1 MSEETGVSG
10 TAGRRKEMGV
20 EQAVKEEGEEQAGRE
35 RNRQEEKG
43 TGGDMTEA
51 EKATETEKAYMHWL
65 YKAAGAGSRGL
76 LKKLER
82 VWTAQEIYR
91 MAREGVLA
99 DKLDARQ
106 RKQAE
111 RIQAAADG
119 CDVAG
124 EYEKLRARGICFVTA
139 QEDAYPQR
147 LKVVHDAPYALYYAG
162 RLPDAGQKSIALIG
176 TRNCS
181 EYGKGI

>member
-1 MSEETGVSG
+1 
-10 TAGRRKEMGV
+10 
-20 EQAVKEEGEEQAGRE
+20 
-35 RNRQEEKG
+35 
-43 TGGDMTEA
+43 MTEA
-51 EKATETEKAYMHWL
+51 EKATETEKAYVHWL

-82 VWTAQEIYR
+82 AWTAQEIYR

-111 RIQAAADG
+111 RIQAAADSR
-119 CDVAG
+119 DVTG

-139 QEDAYPQR
+139 KEDAYPRR
-147 LKVVHDAPYALYYAG
+147 LKAVHDAPYALYYAG
-162 RLPDAGQKSIALIG
+162 RLPDDGQ
-176 TRNCS
+176 RS
-181 EYGKGI
+181 EEHTSELQSQR